1 MDKRNGI
8 GISIFILCLGAFF
21 VYAYLLMLSEWSG
34 VVLQLSVLVIIGGVL
49 GMIAWI
55 GYTMATSK
63 ASPSSIITDD
73 DEK

>member
-1 MDKRNGI
+1 MDKRRGMGI
-8 GISIFILCLGAFF
+8 TIFILCIAAFF

-34 VVLQLSVLVIIGGVL
+34 VILQLSVLVIIGGVL

-55 GYTMATSK
+55 GYTMATTN
-63 ASPSSIITDD
+63 ASPTSLITDD

>member
-1 MDKRNGI
+1 MDKRRGI

-49 GMIAWI
+49 GMISWI

>member
-1 MDKRNGI
+1 MDKRRGI
-8 GISIFILCLGAFF
+8 GISIFILCLGTFF

-49 GMIAWI
+49 GMISWI

-63 ASPSSIITDD
+63 PSPSSIITDD

>member
-1 MDKRNGI
+1 MDKRRGI
-8 GISIFILCLGAFF
+8 GIIIFILCIGSFF

-34 VVLQLSVLVIIGGVL
+34 VVLQLSILVIVGGVL

-55 GYTMATSK
+55 GYTMVTSK